1 MLKAS
6 GAVLAVRWAG
16 RWAGRWAVPAG
27 LGICA
32 AGLLLRVIGLDFGL
46 PFIYDPD
53 EPDFVG
59 RAWQMVT
66 TGDLNPHWFG
76 HPGTTVMYAFAGVF
90 KGYSALAFPDLAA
103 AATAFLTEPSRFYLL
118 ARVVVVL
125 LAFGTLVLTW
135 QLARRVAGNGAALLA
150 AALLAVAP
158 LQVQYSRLARPDLLM
173 SFLLLASVL
182 CALQIAREGRWRDYL
197 AAGFLLGLAI
207 ATKYPAVIAAPA
219 IVLAHAL
226 GQLDQGRPVW
236 ARVER
241 LFGAGGATVAGAF
254 VGSPFMFVEWRL
266 VLENVVK
273 EARPYHLGGTS
284 DGFLATLWWY
294 LDGTLIANL
303 GVVGLLL
310 ATLGALSALARGFSR
325 EGRSGANQAALLVL
339 TFPLLFVP
347 FIASLSLRWDRWLLP
362 ALPFLCVLAA
372 LGFRDVAVLLRYRVL
387 AGVRAGVR
395 AGVLAQAVLV
405 AVALLAI
412 SLPAVDAVLWTRAVA
427 QPDTRTLA
435 YDWLLENV
443 PADSRVLVEAYSPQ
457 LPADRFRLYV
467 VNQGYIDRLEGGQ
480 RQYPVPT
487 GIIGTLRNPSL
498 VGQARIDYV
507 LLANHYDRRL
517 AEPQRYARQIAV
529 YEELMSTSELLY
541 QAEPSRGH
549 AAGLTVRVFKVRR

>member
-1 MLKAS
+1 MLTAS
-6 GAVLAVRWAG
+6 AAVFTG
-16 RWAGRWAVPAG
+16 RRAALAG

-76 HPGTTVMYAFAGVF
+76 HPGTTVMYAFAALF
-90 KGYSALAFPDLAA
+90 KGYGALAFPDLAA
-103 AATAFLTEPSRFYLL
+103 ASTAFLTEPSRFYLL
-118 ARVVVVL
+118 ARVVIVL

-135 QLARRVAGNGAALLA
+135 QLARRVAGDTAALLA

-173 SFLLLASVL
+173 SFLVLASVL

-207 ATKYPAVIAAPA
+207 ATKYPAVIAAPV

-226 GQLDQGRPVW
+226 GQGNQGRPVW

-241 LFGAGGATVAGAF
+241 LFGAGGATMAGAF
-254 VGSPFMFVEWRL
+254 VGSPYLFLEWRL
-266 VLENVVK
+266 VIENVVK

-284 DGFLATLWWY
+284 DGFLSTLWWY
-294 LDGTLIANL
+294 LDGTLLANL

-310 ATLGALSALARGFSR
+310 AALGALSVLAKCFSK
-325 EGRSGANQAALLVL
+325 EGRSGEIQAALLVL
-339 TFPLLFVP
+339 TFPLLFIP

-372 LGFRDVAVLLRYRVL
+372 LGFREVAALLRYRVL
-387 AGVRAGVR
+387 A
-395 AGVLAQAVLV
+395 LAL
-405 AVALLAI
+405 ALLAI

-427 QPDTRTLA
+427 KPDTRTLA
-435 YDWLLENV
+435 YHWLLENV

-467 VNQGYIDRLEGGQ
+467 VSQGFIDPLEGGQ

-487 GIIGTLRNPSL
+487 GIIGTLRNPAL

-507 LLANHYDRRL
+507 LLADHYDRRL
-517 AEPQRYARQIAV
+517 AEPRRYARQIAV

>member
-1 MLKAS
+1 MPKAS
-6 GAVLAVRWAG
+6 GAVLPGGSAGGSAVRWA
-16 RWAGRWAVPAG
+16 VLAG

-103 AATAFLTEPSRFYLL
+103 ASTAFLTEPSRFYLL
-118 ARVVVVL
+118 ARVVIVL

-135 QLARRVAGNGAALLA
+135 QLARRVAGDTAALVA

-158 LQVQYSRLARPDLLM
+158 LHVQYSRLARPDLLM

-226 GQLDQGRPVW
+226 QQLNQGRPVW

-254 VGSPFMFVEWRL
+254 VGSPYLFLEWRL

-284 DGFLATLWWY
+284 DGFLSTLWWY

-310 ATLGALSALARGFSR
+310 AALGAGLAVARVFRR
-325 EGRSGANQAALLVL
+325 EGRSSDDRGALLVL
-339 TFPLLFVP
+339 TFPLLFIP

-372 LGFRDVAVLLRYRVL
+372 LGFREVAALVRHPGL
-387 AGVRAGVR
+387 ARAIS
-395 AGVLAQAVLV
+395 V

-435 YDWLLENV
+435 YHWLLENV

-467 VNQGYIDRLEGGQ
+467 VSQGFIDPLEGGQ

-487 GIIGTLRNPSL
+487 GIIGTLRNPAL
-498 VGQARIDYV
+498 VGQARIDYL
-507 LLANHYDRRL
+507 LLADHYDRRL
-517 AEPQRYARQIAV
+517 SEPRRYARQIAV
-529 YEELMSTSELLY
+529 YEELMSTSQLLY
-541 QAEPSRGH
+541 QAEPSQGH
-549 AAGLTVRVFKVRR
+549 AAGLTVRVYKVRR